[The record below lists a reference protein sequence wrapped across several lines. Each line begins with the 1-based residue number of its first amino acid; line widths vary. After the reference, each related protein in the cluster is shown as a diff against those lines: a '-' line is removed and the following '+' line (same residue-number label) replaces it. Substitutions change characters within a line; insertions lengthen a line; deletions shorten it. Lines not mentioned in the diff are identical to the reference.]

1 MKIPKSL
8 HQYFW
13 DVDVKKLDPDKKPYF
28 VISRLLDKGNVE
40 AVKWVKENYRQE
52 QIKNTFRNI
61 MDFNEK
67 TGRFWSLIL
76 KIPENE
82 IKCLQPSYLKMR
94 RGHWPY

>member
-8 HQYFW
+8 YKYFW
-13 DVDVKKLDPDKKPYF
+13 DVNVKKLDPDKKPYF

-40 AVKWVKENYRQE
+40 AVRWVKENYHQE

-76 KIPENE
+76 KIPEE
-82 IKCLQPSYLKMR
+82 EVKCLQQSYLKTR